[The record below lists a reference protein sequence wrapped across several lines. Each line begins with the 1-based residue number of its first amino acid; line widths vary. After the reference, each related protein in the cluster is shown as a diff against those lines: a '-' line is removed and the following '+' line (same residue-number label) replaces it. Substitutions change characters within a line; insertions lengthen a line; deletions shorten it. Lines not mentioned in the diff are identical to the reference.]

1 MQLLYRH
8 TNNYFTYCKLNR
20 FLRAQPSAAQKTE
33 VGEKNAQKHTNEK
46 NRNTPAIQFTAMPLM
61 NNPKLLHLLRDTCI
75 RFMARQISRYA
86 TQRSVD
92 SCDNDSFI
100 HLLAVHKNE
109 YFCYAYNKF
118 HSIFVQSK
126 NEQHQIS
133 S

>member
-61 NNPKLLHLLRDTCI
+61 NNPKLLHLLRDTYALDLW
-75 RFMARQISRYA
+75 RGISLVMRRNA
-86 TQRSVD
+86 LSIAVIMIVSFTCLRCTKMSISVTHTVNFTQYSYKVKM
-92 SCDNDSFI
+92 SNT
-100 HLLAVHKNE
+100 K
-109 YFCYAYNKF
+109 
-118 HSIFVQSK
+118 
-126 NEQHQIS
+126 
-133 S
+133 